1 MTCLAL
7 CVCLVRLPPHL
18 ACRGGTGFSEAASAV
33 GDADVNTTDAE
44 RAALRANATKEALN
58 QARQL
63 RTDLV
68 GLVSNFATAASAER
82 FTHSAKCCNPCFNFC
97 WRLHTGFVRSRA
109 ASLSKLLSGPMSR
122 PEAVQASTA
131 SGTSATSLLAPGTAE
146 AVLSAAAN
154 MIAQGNQKVLNAAT
168 DESALLYK
176 RRELQAHARELYE
189 RELQTITAQAATS
202 LAMKRADDLM
212 AVAKNLAAILT
223 ERLMDGEYLSFS
235 SANAAMHV
243 SREPYCPELGK
254 TYLSPLKR
262 TPSLTSTGLFAS
274 FDMPST

>member
-1 MTCLAL
+1 
-7 CVCLVRLPPHL
+7 
-18 ACRGGTGFSEAASAV
+18 
-33 GDADVNTTDAE
+33 
-44 RAALRANATKEALN
+44 
-58 QARQL
+58 
-63 RTDLV
+63 
-68 GLVSNFATAASAER
+68 
-82 FTHSAKCCNPCFNFC
+82 
-97 WRLHTGFVRSRA
+97 
-109 ASLSKLLSGPMSR
+109 MSR

-223 ERLMDGEYLSFS
+223 RRLMDGEYLSFS

-274 FDMPST
+274 FDMPSDLICSFYSPSPPPPPPPAAPPPSPPPKTPVGGAAAVPQDTRTCADGTLDGAHSIQVVACFARMCTRQAQLRSQKRV